1 MAGNM
6 NQNTRERW
14 KTRRLMAWLCLG
26 ALLLLPLFI
35 LFQDKD
41 WLISAAGII
50 QALITLFGGII
61 MVYIGAATLDDIK
74 K

>member
-1 MAGNM
+1 MINDI
-6 NQNTRERW
+6 TRERW

-26 ALLLLPLFI
+26 ALGALPLLI
-35 LFQDKD
+35 MLKDKD
-41 WLISAAGII
+41 WLLSAAGII

-61 MVYIGAATLDDIK
+61 MVYIAAATVDDVK

>member
-1 MAGNM
+1 MTNKL
-6 NQNTRERW
+6 TRERW
-14 KTRRLMAWLCLG
+14 KTRRQMAWLCLG

-41 WLISAAGII
+41 WLLSAAGII

-61 MVYIGAATLDDIK
+61 MVYIAAATVDDVK